1 MPTRR
6 ASRPAAPSSNAS
18 GVADPAALA
27 AGPAAGAT
35 AANESDTDWR
45 AQELLL
51 LSQVMRSVGRSLAPE
66 VVLREML
73 HLMSELLGLNR
84 GRIVLALQ
92 DEVDASNSPGPRPAA
107 AAGAAATAARRAGP
121 PMWRSQIQHAY
132 GLTRDEAARGQ
143 YGPGEGVTG
152 RVLATGQ
159 PAIVQDVDAE
169 PAFLFRAVP
178 RSRLPP
184 ETVAFIAL
192 PIEVERR
199 TVGVLACHRIRS
211 RTRLL
216 DDDVAVLRILAT
228 LAGQL
233 LQLQRLVAATT
244 RGLEERNAQ
253 LTRALE
259 SAAAR
264 YGIVGTAPPLLRA
277 LGELERVSSATAS
290 VLLLGESGT
299 GKELFARALHLA
311 SPRRDAPF
319 IKVNCAAIP
328 ESLFESELFGHE
340 RGAFTGAQGDRAGWF
355 ELADRGTIFLDEI
368 GELPLALQTKLLRTL
383 QEGTILR
390 LGGKREKKVDVR
402 LVAATH
408 RDLEHEAAAGRFRR
422 DLFYRLY
429 VIPIRLPS
437 LRERPDDIPLLA
449 LHFLNRANQAHQANV
464 NFSPEALDRLQRH
477 PWPGNI
483 RELANVIERVVLLA
497 DAPQV
502 SAAALDRMLREAPL
516 TVEAAAG
523 SIAALPEPAA
533 LLPNQAGRLP
543 VPAAQAPHPAAYPA
557 SQPAAAANGAGVRD
571 YWRAN
576 SHSAED
582 LAAALARHGGNRS
595 RAAQALGMTLRQFS
609 YRWQK
614 LGLDQ
619 A

>member
-1 MPTRR
+1 MPYSTPP
-6 ASRPAAPSSNAS
+6 AEPAA
-18 GVADPAALA
+18 
-27 AGPAAGAT
+27 T
-35 AANESDTDWR
+35 EWR

-51 LSQVMRSVGRSLAPE
+51 LTQVMRSIGRSLAPE

-84 GRIVLALQ
+84 GRIVLA
-92 DEVDASNSPGPRPAA
+92 DAPGVGDAST
-107 AAGAAATAARRAGP
+107 AGTSR
-121 PMWRSQIQHAY
+121 IQHAY
-132 GLTRDEAARGQ
+132 GLTREEAARGV
-143 YGPGEGVTG
+143 YARGEGVTG

-169 PAFLFRAVP
+169 PVFLFRVVP

-211 RTRLL
+211 RHRQLS
-216 DDDVAVLRILAT
+216 DDVGILRILAT

-244 RGLEERNAQ
+244 AGLRQRNDQ

-264 YGIVGTAPPLLRA
+264 YGIVGTSAPLLRA
-277 LGELERVSSATAS
+277 LGELERVASASAS

-299 GKELFARALHLA
+299 GKELFARALHLS

-328 ESLFESELFGHE
+328 EALFESELFGHE
-340 RGAFTGAQGDRAGWF
+340 RGAYTGAQGERAGWF
-355 ELADRGTIFLDEI
+355 ELADGGTIFLDEI

-402 LVAATH
+402 LVAATQ
-408 RDLEHEAAAGRFRR
+408 RDLEQEAARGSFRR

-437 LRERPDDIPLLA
+437 LRERPEDIPLLA
-449 LHFLNRANQAHQANV
+449 LHFLNRANQAHQRNV
-464 NFSPEALDRLQRH
+464 HFSPEALAQLAQH

-483 RELANVIERVVLLA
+483 RELANLIERVVLLSDTA
-497 DAPQV
+497 AISARALAP
-502 SAAALDRMLREAPL
+502 MLQGPL
-516 TVEAAAG
+516 
-523 SIAALPEPAA
+523 SFSPAA
-533 LLPNQAGRLP
+533 STTHAPTTL
-543 VPAAQAPHPAAYPA
+543 QAPGDAL
-557 SQPAAAANGAGVRD
+557 VRD
-571 YWRAN
+571 YRRAD
-576 SHSAED
+576 SHPAQKLQE
-582 LAAALARHGGNRS
+582 ALARAGGNQS
-595 RAAQALGMTLRQFS
+595 RAAQSLGMTVRQFS

-614 LGLDQ
+614 LGLPKG
-619 A
+619 

>member
-1 MPTRR
+1 MPNT
-6 ASRPAAPSSNAS
+6 AHPPEPAA
-18 GVADPAALA
+18 
-27 AGPAAGAT
+27 T
-35 AANESDTDWR
+35 EWR

-51 LSQVMRSVGRSLAPE
+51 LTQVMRGVGRSLAPE

-84 GRIVLALQ
+84 GRIVLA
-92 DEVDASNSPGPRPAA
+92 DEPTGGPAD
-107 AAGAAATAARRAGP
+107 GSAR
-121 PMWRSQIQHAY
+121 IQHAY
-132 GLTRDEAARGQ
+132 GLTREETARGI
-143 YGPGEGVTG
+143 YARGEGVTG

-169 PAFLFRAVP
+169 PVFLFRVVP

-211 RTRLL
+211 RHRQLS
-216 DDDVAVLRILAT
+216 DDVGILRILAT

-244 RGLEERNAQ
+244 AGLRERNDQ

-264 YGIVGTAPPLLRA
+264 YGIVGTSAPLLRA
-277 LGELERVSSATAS
+277 LGELERVSSASAS

-299 GKELFARALHLA
+299 GKELFARALHLS
-311 SPRRDAPF
+311 SPRRDEPF

-328 ESLFESELFGHE
+328 EALFESELFGHE
-340 RGAFTGAQGDRAGWF
+340 RGAYTGAQAERAGWF
-355 ELADRGTIFLDEI
+355 ELADGGTIFLDEI

-408 RDLEHEAAAGRFRR
+408 RDLEQEAAQGTFRR

-437 LRERPDDIPLLA
+437 LRERPSDIPLLA
-449 LHFLNRANQAHQANV
+449 LHFLNRANQAHQRNV
-464 NFSPEALDRLQRH
+464 HFSHEALARLAQH
-477 PWPGNI
+477 SWPGNI
-483 RELANVIERVVLLA
+483 RELANVVERVVLLSDTA
-497 DAPQV
+497 AV
-502 SAAALDRMLREAPL
+502 SARALEPMLQGQLAAALSP
-516 TVEAAAG
+516 TT
-523 SIAALPEPAA
+523 
-533 LLPNQAGRLP
+533 PNSEGT
-543 VPAAQAPHPAAYPA
+543 
-557 SQPAAAANGAGVRD
+557 VRD
-571 YWRAN
+571 YRRAD
-576 SHSAED
+576 SHPAQQLQE
-582 LAAALARHGGNRS
+582 ALARHGGNQS
-595 RAAQALGMTLRQFS
+595 RAAQSLGMTPRQFS

-614 LGLDQ
+614 LGLGKDG
-619 A
+619 

>member
-1 MPTRR
+1 MPNTPH
-6 ASRPAAPSSNAS
+6 AHEP
-18 GVADPAALA
+18 
-27 AGPAAGAT
+27 GAT
-35 AANESDTDWR
+35 EWR

-51 LSQVMRSVGRSLAPE
+51 LTQVMRGVGRSLAPE

-84 GRIVLALQ
+84 GRIVLA
-92 DEVDASNSPGPRPAA
+92 DRPGDTLADGSGSAA
-107 AAGAAATAARRAGP
+107 HAAEGTSR
-121 PMWRSQIQHAY
+121 IHHAY
-132 GLTRDEAARGQ
+132 GLTKAEAARGI
-143 YGPGEGVTG
+143 YARGEGVTG

-169 PAFLFRAVP
+169 PVFLFRVVP

-211 RTRLL
+211 RHRQLS
-216 DDDVAVLRILAT
+216 DDVGILRILAT

-233 LQLQRLVAATT
+233 LQLQRMVAATT
-244 RGLEERNAQ
+244 ATLRERNDQ

-264 YGIVGTAPPLLRA
+264 YGIVGTSAPLLRA
-277 LGELERVSSATAS
+277 LGELERVASASAS

-299 GKELFARALHLA
+299 GKELFARALHLS
-311 SPRRDAPF
+311 SPRRDEPF

-328 ESLFESELFGHE
+328 EALFESELFGHE
-340 RGAFTGAQGDRAGWF
+340 RGAYTGAQGERAGWF
-355 ELADRGTIFLDEI
+355 ELADGGTIFLDEI

-408 RDLEHEAAAGRFRR
+408 RDLEQEAAQGSFRR

-437 LRERPDDIPLLA
+437 LRERPEDIPLLA
-449 LHFLNRANQAHQANV
+449 LHFLNRANQAHQRNV
-464 NFSPEALDRLQRH
+464 HFSHEALARLARH
-477 PWPGNI
+477 RWPGNI
-483 RELANVIERVVLLA
+483 RELANVIERVVLLS
-497 DAPQV
+497 DT
-502 SAAALDRMLREAPL
+502 SAVTGQALEPMLQGQN
-516 TVEAAAG
+516 G
-523 SIAALPEPAA
+523 ST
-533 LLPNQAGRLP
+533 LLPPSPPQTFPTEGPL
-543 VPAAQAPHPAAYPA
+543 
-557 SQPAAAANGAGVRD
+557 VRD
-571 YWRAN
+571 YRRAD
-576 SHSAED
+576 SHPAVQLQE
-582 LAAALARHGGNRS
+582 ALARHGGNQS
-595 RAAQALGMTLRQFS
+595 RAAQSLGMTVRQFG
-609 YRWQK
+609 YRLKK
-614 LGLDQ
+614 LGLPKV
-619 A
+619 

>member
-1 MPTRR
+1 MHAPLKLPPADTATTRVTE
-6 ASRPAAPSSNAS
+6 A
-18 GVADPAALA
+18 V
-27 AGPAAGAT
+27 
-35 AANESDTDWR
+35 DWR

-51 LSQVMRSVGRSLAPE
+51 LSQVIGCMGGSMGRSLATDG
-66 VVLREML
+66 VLREML

-84 GRIVLALQ
+84 GRIVLADDFGDTASTRTLR
-92 DEVDASNSPGPRPAA
+92 ASNASPSTIR
-107 AAGAAATAARRAGP
+107 
-121 PMWRSQIQHAY
+121 HAY
-132 GLTRDEAARGQ
+132 GLTREEIARGR

-152 RVLATGQ
+152 RVLGTGQ

-192 PIEVERR
+192 PIEVDRR
-199 TVGVLACHRIRS
+199 SIGVLACHRIRN
-211 RTRLL
+211 RHRQLA
-216 DDDVAVLRILAT
+216 DDVAILRILAT

-233 LQLQRLVAATT
+233 LQLERLVANTT
-244 RGLEERNAQ
+244 RGLRERNDQ

-264 YGIVGTAPPLLRA
+264 YGIVGTSPALLRA

-328 ESLFESELFGHE
+328 ETLFESELFGHE
-340 RGAFTGAQGDRAGWF
+340 RGAFTGSHGERAGWF

-368 GELPLALQTKLLRTL
+368 GELPLPLQTKLLRTL

-390 LGGKREKKVDVR
+390 LGGKREKKIDVR

-408 RDLEHEAAAGRFRR
+408 RDLEQEAALGTFRR

-437 LRERPDDIPLLA
+437 LRERPLDIPLLA
-449 LHFLNRANQAHQANV
+449 LHFLSRANQAHQRNV
-464 NFSPEALDRLQRH
+464 NLTPDALARLAQH

-497 DAPQV
+497 DAPVV
-502 SAAALDRMLREAPL
+502 SAQGLSHML
-516 TVEAAAG
+516 VQSDAAAPHM
-523 SIAALPEPAA
+523 AK
-533 LLPNQAGRLP
+533 LP
-543 VPAAQAPHPAAYPA
+543 VHALVHPL
-557 SQPAAAANGAGVRD
+557 VRD
-571 YWRAN
+571 YARAD
-576 SHSAED
+576 SHPAQVLMD
-582 LAAALARHGGNRS
+582 ALQRSGGNRS
-595 RAAQALGMTLRQFS
+595 RAAQALGLTLRQFS
-609 YRWQK
+609 YRCKK
-614 LGLDQ
+614 LGV
-619 A
+619 AAG